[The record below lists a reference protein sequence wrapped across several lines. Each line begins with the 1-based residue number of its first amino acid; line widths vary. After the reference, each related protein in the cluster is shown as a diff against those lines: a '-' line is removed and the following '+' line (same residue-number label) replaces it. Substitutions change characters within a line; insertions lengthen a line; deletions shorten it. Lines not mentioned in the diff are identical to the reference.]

1 MQRGR
6 GSTPQVSLGP
16 AARSVV
22 ICRTVHLTA
31 HLTLKHP
38 IQPSP
43 ISPTNKRGVGMASE
57 GCDRQTLHPLRDGR
71 LSGRHHPSPT
81 ARSQLGRSRTPHNG
95 DGRVE
100 YYMYT
105 CMNAGAPLM
114 SGAPS
119 PLQCSLELSGP
130 PPTFCAFS
138 LPHSLDHTVCPP
150 ASQPGP
156 HTLSLSL
163 STWPIS
169 LSPTLTRLLQR
180 HCGHHRLRR

>member
-1 MQRGR
+1 MNTKVEHKSGPKMKMQE
-6 GSTPQVSLGP
+6 SDELILEEPKKTETKP
-16 AARSVV
+16 
-22 ICRTVHLTA
+22 
-31 HLTLKHP
+31 
-38 IQPSP
+38 
-43 ISPTNKRGVGMASE
+43 E
-57 GCDRQTLHPLRDGR
+57 D
-71 LSGRHHPSPT
+71 
-81 ARSQLGRSRTPHNG
+81 G

-138 LPHSLDHTVCPP
+138 LPHSLDHTLCPP

-156 HTLSLSL
+156 HTFSLSL